1 MKNLCF
7 IFLTWFTLG
16 CAFAADWPT
25 GQWETN
31 LNGQIVEIEINR
43 VLKESISVTVE
54 WADPTHIN
62 LKEAP
67 FTFTDESKTFA
78 RAEKNENNTIYQVR
92 ITSFGSLI
100 FEVLY
105 PSEES
110 KNELAFLKPVPSG
123 IRSIEDYPT
132 EQAINDLP
140 SKVTWL
146 NYAAKDLWKFW
157 GSNNALE
164 YSSYRCNDGSLV
176 NPKQLCSELRQ
187 GWIIAGL
194 DQEYTRMLS
203 RQVYLYGVLFN
214 MTGDTDALEYM
225 EIGVDALIQR
235 YEESGSAVTTQKNGN
250 PLYQAEQRTSQ
261 DLAYVQV
268 GLAMYYYLTGDVA
281 ILEKI
286 DTLKDYVIAQ
296 YYREDWQMLA
306 WTLEDQLPG
315 DSQNQELVAQLD
327 QLNAYM
333 LLVYPHLPNDMKA
346 EWEQDIR
353 LMVDILVNKFHIED
367 RNRFAGQIIKGQF
380 NDPGDRHNDFGHSV
394 KTYWMIYTAGQMLN
408 DKNYMDI
415 GRWGIDSIIKQA
427 IRFREEP
434 MDASNWGNQ
443 VQSNNS
449 SWWEFAE
456 LTQATATLMLEDSDY
471 ARYLPDI
478 YSYWLN
484 NFVDKNHGGVWSGA
498 GGGSKQHLWKN
509 GYHEAEIGL
518 VALITTQKVKG
529 EPFELFFKR
538 DSGHYQPYLFNLEPV
553 AKSSK
558 DGVTKVTF

>member
-7 IFLTWFTLG
+7 IILNWLMVSS
-16 CAFAADWPT
+16 AFAADWST

-31 LNGQIVEIEINR
+31 VNGQTVEIKIHQ
-43 VLKESISVTVE
+43 VMDESISITVD
-54 WADPTHIN
+54 WAEPTHIN
-62 LKEAP
+62 LQEAP
-67 FTFTDESKTFA
+67 FIFTDESKTFA
-78 RAEKNENNTIYQVR
+78 RAKKNENNTIYQMR
-92 ITSFGSLI
+92 ITSFGSLL

-110 KNELAFLKPVPSG
+110 KNELAFLKPMPSG

-164 YSSYRCNDGSLV
+164 YSSYRCNDGSLI

-214 MTGDTDALEYM
+214 MTGDTDAFEYM
-225 EIGVDALIQR
+225 EIGVDSLIQR
-235 YEESGSAVTTQKNGN
+235 YEESGSAITTQKNDN

-286 DTLKDYVIAQ
+286 DTLKDYVVEK
-296 YYREDWQMLA
+296 YYRDDWQMLA

-315 DSQNQELVAQLD
+315 DAQNQELVAQLD

-346 EWEQDIR
+346 EWEKDIR
-353 LMVDILVNKFHIED
+353 LMVDILLNKFHIED
-367 RNRFAGQIIKGQF
+367 RNRFAGQIIKRQF

-443 VQSNNS
+443 IQSDNS

-484 NFVDKNHGGVWSGA
+484 NFVDKNYGGVWSGA

-518 VALITTQKVKG
+518 VALITSQKVKG
-529 EPFELFFKR
+529 EPVDLYFMR
-538 DSGHYQPYLFNLEPV
+538 DSGHFQPYLFSIEPV
-553 AKSSK
+553 AKRTK
-558 DGVTKVTF
+558 DRLTKVTF